1 MHWKRLPKREVFFL
15 TNNTI
20 IRKKFVHL
28 HAFCVVFKNREKAN
42 INFLYLKIYEYEES
56 YSFSRR

>member
-1 MHWKRLPKREVFFL
+1 MHWKRLPEREVFFL

-28 HAFCVVFKNREKAN
+28 HTFCVVFKNREKAN
-42 INFLYLKIYEYEES
+42 INFFIFKNI
-56 YSFSRR
+56 RI

>member
-1 MHWKRLPKREVFFL
+1 MHWKRLPEREVFFL

-42 INFLYLKIYEYEES
+42 INFYIFKNIQI
-56 YSFSRR
+56 

>member
-1 MHWKRLPKREVFFL
+1 MHWKRLPEREVFFL

-28 HAFCVVFKNREKAN
+28 HAFCVVFKIEKKQ
-42 INFLYLKIYEYEES
+42 ILIFLYLKIYEYEES